1 VLEFNHCKISRLL
14 LEIEM
19 NTASNPFD
27 DMSNDLDFGAP
38 SNSTTSEVTYFEQA
52 CTKCN
57 GTGRYTFGY
66 IHVRSG
72 ECFACK
78 GKGKLSFKTSPAT
91 RLKAKMASQK
101 RAVAVAE
108 AKATTAQEWK
118 DANPAEALWMETSA
132 TKFAFAGAMLD
143 ALNKFGSLTEK
154 QFETVQRLTLQS
166 AQFMAERAAEK
177 TARIASAPVVT
188 VEAIEVA
195 FNNAK
200 QAGVKRPKLRLDT
213 FVFSPAAET
222 SANVGAIYI
231 KNKEDGLY
239 LGKVMG
245 GRLFASRDCTTE
257 ASERIVAV
265 ASDPAQ
271 AAIAYGKKF
280 GACSVCGRALT
291 DADSIAR
298 GIGPVC
304 AENYGF

>member
-1 VLEFNHCKISRLL
+1 
-14 LEIEM
+14 M

-38 SNSTTSEVTYFEQA
+38 VKSSAPEITYFEQS
-52 CTKCN
+52 CPKCN

-78 GKGKLSFKTSPAT
+78 GKGKMVFKTSPAT
-91 RLKAKMASQK
+91 RAKAKASAQ
-101 RAVAVAE
+101 RRAE
-108 AKATTAQEWK
+108 AKAEVKATTVQEWK
-118 DANPAEALWMETSA
+118 DANPSEYAWMATSA
-132 TKFAFAGAMLD
+132 ERFEFARAMLE
-143 ALNKFGSLTEK
+143 ALNKFGSLTDK
-154 QFETVQRLTLQS
+154 QFATVQRLTLQS
-166 AQFMAERAAEK
+166 QEFMKAREAEK
-177 TARIASAPVVT
+177 TARMASAPVVT

-200 QAGVKRPKLRLDT
+200 QAGVKHPKLRLDT
-213 FVFSPAAET
+213 FVFSPASEK

-239 LGKVMG
+239 VGKVMN
-245 GRLFASRDCTTE
+245 GRLFTSRDCTTE

-298 GIGPVC
+298 GIGPIC

>member
-1 VLEFNHCKISRLL
+1 
-14 LEIEM
+14 M

-38 SNSTTSEVTYFEQA
+38 AKSTTSEVTYFEQA

-66 IHVRSG
+66 INVRSG

-91 RLKAKMASQK
+91 RLKAKMATQK
-101 RAVAVAE
+101 RAVVVAQ

-118 DANPAEALWMETSA
+118 DANPAEAAWMQNSA
-132 TKFAFAGAMLD
+132 AKFAFAGAMLE
-143 ALNKFGSLTEK
+143 ALDKFGSLTEK

-166 AQFMAERAAEK
+166 AQFMAERATEK
-177 TARIASAPVVT
+177 AARIESAPVVT

-222 SANVGAIYI
+222 SANAGAIYI

-245 GRLFASRDCTTE
+245 GRLFTSRECTPE

-280 GACSVCGRALT
+280 GACSICGRGLT

-298 GIGPVC
+298 GIGPIC
-304 AENYGF
+304 ADNYGF

>member
-1 VLEFNHCKISRLL
+1 
-14 LEIEM
+14 M
-19 NTASNPFD
+19 NTVSNPFD

-38 SNSTTSEVTYFEQA
+38 AKSTISEVTYFEQA

-66 IHVRSG
+66 VHVRSG

-78 GKGKLSFKTSPAT
+78 GKGKLTFKTSPAT

-118 DANPAEALWMETSA
+118 DANPAEAAWMESSA

-154 QFETVQRLTLQS
+154 QFETVQRLTVQS

-177 TARIASAPVVT
+177 AARIETAPVVT

-222 SANVGAIYI
+222 SANAGAIYI

-239 LGKVMG
+239 LGKVMN
-245 GRLFASRDCTTE
+245 GRLFTSRECTTE

-280 GACSVCGRALT
+280 GACSICGRALT

-298 GIGPVC
+298 GIGPIC
-304 AENYGF
+304 ADNYGF

>member
-1 VLEFNHCKISRLL
+1 
-14 LEIEM
+14 M

-38 SNSTTSEVTYFEQA
+38 HQATHEVTYFEQT

-57 GTGRYTFGY
+57 GSGRYTFGY
-66 IHVRSG
+66 VHVRSG

-78 GKGKLSFKTSPAT
+78 GKGKLTFKTSPST
-91 RLKAKMASQK
+91 RAKAKASAQ
-101 RAVAVAE
+101 RRAE
-108 AKATTAQEWK
+108 AKAEIKATTVQEWK
-118 DANPAEALWMETSA
+118 DANPSEYAWMATSA
-132 TKFAFAGAMLD
+132 ERFEFARAMLE

-154 QFETVQRLTLQS
+154 QFATVQRLTVQS
-166 AQFMAERAAEK
+166 QEFMKAREAEK

-213 FVFSPAAET
+213 FVFSPASEK

-239 LGKVMG
+239 LGKVMN
-245 GRLFASRDCTTE
+245 GRLFTSRDCTTE